1 MFEPGRDAP
10 ADADPD
16 MAGREL
22 GEPARGFHLGR
33 VTDANRAAMAGIT
46 PNGFET
52 ISNPLP
58 DTALRLVRLHLNS
71 FRPVASV
78 GQPQIDVVGEFLG
91 MQVKKRESLSPDQLP
106 RRRAA
111 FPLVCARF
119 RQ

>member
-16 MAGREL
+16 MAGWEL

-33 VTDANRAAMAGIT
+33 VTDADRAAMASGD
-46 PNGFET
+46 
-52 ISNPLP
+52 LP
-58 DTALRLVRLHLNS
+58 PMV
-71 FRPVASV
+71 
-78 GQPQIDVVGEFLG
+78 FLG
-91 MQVKKRESLSPDQLP
+91 MQVKKGRACPPTSSP

>member
-16 MAGREL
+16 MAGWEL

-33 VTDANRAAMAGIT
+33 VTDADRAAMASGD
-46 PNGFET
+46 
-52 ISNPLP
+52 LP
-58 DTALRLVRLHLNS
+58 PMV
-71 FRPVASV
+71 
-78 GQPQIDVVGEFLG
+78 FLG

-111 FPLVCARF
+111 FPSSLRAISTVSKF
-119 RQ
+119 REHGKYGAVSYRPIIKSLRCEKITPTKLDQ